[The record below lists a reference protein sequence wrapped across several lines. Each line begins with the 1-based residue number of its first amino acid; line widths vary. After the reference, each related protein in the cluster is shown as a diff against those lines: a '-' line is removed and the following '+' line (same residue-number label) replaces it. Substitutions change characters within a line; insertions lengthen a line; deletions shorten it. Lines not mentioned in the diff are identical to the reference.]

1 MIIRDKKNDLIID
14 TDGYEKIWYAVQETS
29 EDEWDFG
36 SDNYDKASKML
47 HKQGFGLIA
56 VIDDVAKVCLASIE
70 YEDLFDKEKYY
81 IMKDPSEYPV
91 CVTRE
96 EAEFIMRGIHEDF
109 DSVWREATEEDIE
122 NYGVD

>member
-1 MIIRDKKNDLIID
+1 MIIRDRKNDLIID
-14 TDGYEKIWYAVQETS
+14 TDGYEKIWYAVQETP

-36 SDNYDKASKML
+36 SDNYDKASRML
-47 HKQGFGLIA
+47 QKQGMGLIA
-56 VIDDVAKVCLASIE
+56 VIDDVEKVCIAYIE
-70 YEDLFDKEKYY
+70 YEDLFDKVKYY

-91 CVTRE
+91 CVTRD
-96 EAEFIMRGIHEDF
+96 EAEFIMRDSTEDF